1 MKGISG
7 IIAGNKAP
15 VFHYAQRN
23 TKFREEKVCAQTD
36 RYLIH
41 FDGILLNHPRPEG
54 GNVRFDLLQ
63 QLYEQYGACMTA
75 HLKGQ
80 YNLVIWDKQAH
91 KVLVANDLLSR
102 RPMYYCLRD
111 SQLIY
116 ASSYCDLLSL
126 LGESQG
132 YTPCISEAAVQS
144 MCQSGA
150 LFGDQTY
157 LADVFYLDSY
167 QAIVYDEARGTAEI
181 VPIQPEKAQT
191 AQTLDDAIRI
201 FDRLFTAAVQA
212 QFQKNN
218 EYGYPHFMAL
228 SGGMDSRACLLKAI
242 ACGYDRNITCV
253 NYSQANSI
261 DNTVSQQIAFD
272 HHLDYLFYPMDAA
285 VFMTRLSDALA
296 CNECQQSSIGSTGAR
311 TIARLLDQTRM
322 GIMHVGLCGGELMGD
337 LITCEGGS
345 RLERVLSRLG
355 IANGAR
361 LQAHFSLREYRNHL
375 RACQNFSQ
383 MFLDGCET
391 VSPFMDEDVVQF
403 VTGLDPQLLYRR
415 NLYREWMKKTLPN
428 KYPTTMFCGPIDISP
443 ARELL
448 NKAADRVMRH
458 IAGTTRRDMNPID
471 HWLRVH
477 PHLSQACD
485 EEFRLGMDSLRKAG
499 LSEKL
504 LDILQSDWAL
514 GPEQRLYT
522 LTAITALKE
531 VFSRFPVV
539 RS

>member
-1 MKGISG
+1 M
-7 IIAGNKAP
+7 
-15 VFHYAQRN
+15 
-23 TKFREEKVCAQTD
+23 
-36 RYLIH
+36 
-41 FDGILLNHPRPEG
+41 
-54 GNVRFDLLQ
+54 RFDLLQ

-102 RPMYYCLRD
+102 RPMYYCLCGT
-111 SQLIY
+111 QLIY
-116 ASSYCDLLSL
+116 ASSYCDLLNL
-126 LGESQG
+126 LSESQG

-167 QAIVYDEARGTAEI
+167 QAIVVDEARGTAEI
-181 VPIQPEKAQT
+181 ASIQPQKAQT

-322 GIMHVGLCGGELMGD
+322 GIMRRPVRRRAD
-337 LITCEGGS
+337 GGS
-345 RLERVLSRLG
+345 DYLRRRQPSRARSEPAGHCERCAFAGAFQPARVPQSSSRLPEFQSDVSGRVRNG
-355 IANGAR
+355 IA
-361 LQAHFSLREYRNHL
+361 
-375 RACQNFSQ
+375 
-383 MFLDGCET
+383 
-391 VSPFMDEDVVQF
+391 
-403 VTGLDPQLLYRR
+403 LY
-415 NLYREWMKKTLPN
+415 
-428 KYPTTMFCGPIDISP
+428 G
-443 ARELL
+443 
-448 NKAADRVMRH
+448 
-458 IAGTTRRDMNPID
+458 
-471 HWLRVH
+471 
-477 PHLSQACD
+477 
-485 EEFRLGMDSLRKAG
+485 
-499 LSEKL
+499 
-504 LDILQSDWAL
+504 
-514 GPEQRLYT
+514 
-522 LTAITALKE
+522 
-531 VFSRFPVV
+531 
-539 RS
+539 